1 MTSESSRRSSRPT
14 KKELEAQ
21 VDQLRAALQ
30 RERADAENVRR
41 QGALGRE
48 RDRQAVRRETIAKL
62 LPVIDS
68 LQLAFARPPAGLEDD
83 PWVRGV
89 LGIGRQFQ
97 AMLAEQG
104 LAAVEA
110 AGQPFDPVSMEA
122 VEAVPTTEQ
131 PEQTVIAE
139 VVRGYWLDD
148 ELLRPA
154 QVRVA
159 VAPADKSGDE

>member
-1 MTSESSRRSSRPT
+1 MRPT

-41 QGALGRE
+41 QGELGRE
-48 RDRQAVRRETIAKL
+48 RDRQAVRRQTISKL

-68 LQLAFARPPAGLEDD
+68 LQLAFAQPPDNLEAD
-83 PWVRGV
+83 PWVKGV
-89 LGIGRQFQ
+89 LGIGRQLE

-104 LAAVEA
+104 LSPVKT

-122 VEAVPTTEQ
+122 VEAVPTADR

-139 VVRGYWLDD
+139 VSRGYWLDG

-159 VAPADKSGDE
+159 VAPAGKPEGK